1 MFHKYRIFASDKQN
15 TMIVDTIVDSIAEK
29 KGQDIVVIDFS
40 NQPNII
46 FSNFIICHATSS
58 PQIEAIVEHI
68 DRTLR
73 KKEKLHPLH
82 VEGKSN
88 MEWVLMD
95 YGDII
100 IHVFN
105 EESRKFYNLEDLW
118 ADALIERKVYN

>member
-1 MFHKYRIFASDKQN
+1 
-15 TMIVDTIVDSIAEK
+15 MIIDTIVDSIAEK
-29 KGQDIVVIDFS
+29 KGQDIIVIDFA
-40 NQPNII
+40 NLPGMI
-46 FSNFIICHATSS
+46 FSNFIICHAASS
-58 PQIEAIVEHI
+58 PQIEAIVDNI

-73 KKEKLHPLH
+73 KKIKLHPVH

-100 IHVFN
+100 VHVFN

-118 ADALIERKVYN
+118 ADAVIERKQNN